1 MRVGIGTLDV
11 FFSHRTLCFS
21 AEQGIFDFVL
31 FNASLIKNTVTDSV
45 CTQFHKYYR
54 FRNRK
59 KMLIDYWPRTET
71 VSDVVSLET
80 GGNTVFQLP

>member
-11 FFSHRTLCFS
+11 FFSHRTLRFS
-21 AEQGIFDFVL
+21 AEQGFSGFVL
-31 FNASLIKNTVTDSV
+31 FNASLTKNTGTDSV
-45 CTQFHKYYR
+45 CTAFHKYYR
-54 FRNRK
+54 FRNRR

-71 VSDVVSLET
+71 ISDVVSLET